1 MCGTLDYLPPEMV
14 EGETYNGSVDQW
26 CLGILCYE
34 FLVGSPPFESEN
46 TEMTYEKIR
55 RLAINYPSFMS
66 IGAKDLISR
75 VSFLYNKM
83 ILFTYLSL

>member
-34 FLVGSPPFESEN
+34 FLVGCPPFESES

-75 VSFLYNKM
+75 VCL
-83 ILFTYLSL
+83 LFFIPKFDYLF